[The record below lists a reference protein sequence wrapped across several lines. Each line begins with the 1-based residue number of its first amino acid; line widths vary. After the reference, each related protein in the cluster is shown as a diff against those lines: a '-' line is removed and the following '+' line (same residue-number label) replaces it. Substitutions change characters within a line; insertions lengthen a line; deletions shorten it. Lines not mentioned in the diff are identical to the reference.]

1 MLPKAYR
8 WVPEMREIEGFIGT
22 DLPESRIYQG
32 MAELYAKI
40 ATDLEGEKSLVSKL
54 TGFFAPP
61 A

>member
-1 MLPKAYR
+1 
-8 WVPEMREIEGFIGT
+8 
-22 DLPESRIYQG
+22 